1 MSELL
6 PTPPTLDVS
15 QSKVLV
21 VDDDKYIRQI
31 MKRYLDR
38 EGFQL
43 ELVEDGRQ
51 AIQLLESYRPDVVI
65 SDWMMPEVDGLD
77 LCRWIRQNEELSN
90 VYFILLTSKDSVED
104 KTLGLEAGA
113 NDYVTKPFQ
122 GAELIAR
129 VRSGLRLR
137 AMQQELSTAYKQL
150 DEEFQ
155 VVADLQKSMLPS
167 EPPRKGDLEFSSHYS
182 PSLRAG
188 GDYYD
193 FIPVSD
199 LHLGILVADVS
210 GHGASASM
218 LMAITRVV
226 MRAFVQDL
234 LSPGGALTLANDV
247 LHEHVPTDQFATA
260 FYGIVNLRTN
270 RMVYSSAGHNP
281 PLLYRHET
289 GQVEELKNT
298 GGIPLKILP
307 HTRYEEG
314 EVVLLP
320 GDHLFLY
327 TDGLTEAF
335 NPDQDMFGEEALSGL
350 LRKYGNSSPVD
361 LTREIWRSVHSF
373 VRNEPFHDDVTMVAI
388 RRKLEE

>member
-1 MSELL
+1 MTELL
-6 PTPPTLDVS
+6 PTPPDLDVT
-15 QSKVLV
+15 QAKILV

-137 AMQQELSTAYKQL
+137 AMQEELSTAYKQL

-155 VVADLQKSMLPS
+155 VVADLQK
-167 EPPRKGDLEFSSHYS
+167 
-182 PSLRAG
+182 
-188 GDYYD
+188 
-193 FIPVSD
+193 
-199 LHLGILVADVS
+199 
-210 GHGASASM
+210 
-218 LMAITRVV
+218 
-226 MRAFVQDL
+226 
-234 LSPGGALTLANDV
+234 
-247 LHEHVPTDQFATA
+247 
-260 FYGIVNLRTN
+260 
-270 RMVYSSAGHNP
+270 
-281 PLLYRHET
+281 
-289 GQVEELKNT
+289 
-298 GGIPLKILP
+298 
-307 HTRYEEG
+307 
-314 EVVLLP
+314 
-320 GDHLFLY
+320 
-327 TDGLTEAF
+327 
-335 NPDQDMFGEEALSGL
+335 
-350 LRKYGNSSPVD
+350 
-361 LTREIWRSVHSF
+361 
-373 VRNEPFHDDVTMVAI
+373 
-388 RRKLEE
+388 